1 MTVLNIFKPFSILI
15 KLRSIGSF
23 IKHCAFELFIL
34 IAWLLWP
41 KLVHFSF
48 YSGGHPV
55 TFSQQWLKSFQ
66 KFSIYRQSPYFLKF
80 HIFCSCI
87 EKRIWKHL
95 FNSFV
100 IINWYSHKEFGR
112 KNDNKAKLDNSM
124 VKEIGWQRKRKQI
137 KLKGLFVG
145 RDDWKVFE
153 DLCDLFVDFSFLH

>member
-1 MTVLNIFKPFSILI
+1 MRFWTFYPNCLAFVTKIGPFFLLFRRPSSHFLSAMT
-15 KLRSIGSF
+15 
-23 IKHCAFELFIL
+23 
-34 IAWLLWP
+34 
-41 KLVHFSF
+41 
-48 YSGGHPV
+48 
-55 TFSQQWLKSFQ
+55 Q